1 MPALAIFMGTAIPTP
16 TRIPSMTTTEA
27 LAPLLHLLRL
37 TSPSLPIGTFAW
49 SQGLASAV
57 ELGWVDSPAALE
69 DWLRAMLER
78 SFAQQ
83 ELPLLVRLLVADPA
97 GCAHWNP
104 SHSNLSHW
112 NEIALALRETAEL
125 RREDSHCGAA
135 LLRLLADT
143 GVPAAIVWPTAEP
156 ISYLA
161 AYALACAHWHI
172 DYPRAATGLV
182 WSWLDNQIA
191 AALKLSLL
199 GQTQGQRIAVALL
212 ERVPALIE
220 RARTV
225 TDADI
230 GISLPG
236 QVLASMLHETQYSRL
251 FRS

>member
-1 MPALAIFMGTAIPTP
+1 MPAVAIFMGTAIPTP
-16 TRIPSMTTTEA
+16 IRIPTPITAMTTAESLT
-27 LAPLLHLLRL
+27 PLLHLLRL
-37 TSPSLPIGTFAW
+37 ASPSLPIGTFAW

-69 DWLRAMLER
+69 DWLRAILEHN
-78 SFAQQ
+78 FEHQ
-83 ELPLLVRLLVADPA
+83 ELPLLMRLLAADPE
-97 GCAHWNP
+97 GCAHW
-104 SHSNLSHW
+104 NLSHW
-112 NEIALALRETAEL
+112 NEVALALRETAEL
-125 RREDSHCGAA
+125 RREDHHCGAA

-143 GVPAAIVWPTAEP
+143 GVSTAAAWPAAEP

-199 GQTQGQRIAVALL
+199 GQTQGQRIAVALFD
-212 ERVPALIE
+212 RIPALID
-220 RARTV
+220 RAAQV

>member
-1 MPALAIFMGTAIPTP
+1 MGMGTDMP

-37 TSPSLPIGTFAW
+37 ASPSLPIGTFAW

-57 ELGWVDSPAALE
+57 ELGWLDSPAALE
-69 DWLRAMLER
+69 DWLCAILEHN
-78 SFAQQ
+78 FAQQ
-83 ELPLLVRLLVADPA
+83 ELPLLKRLLAAAPP

-104 SHSNLSHW
+104 SHWNLSHW
-112 NEIALALRETAEL
+112 NNEVALALRETAEL

-135 LLRLLADT
+135 LLRLLAAT
-143 GVPAAIVWPTAEP
+143 EVPAAIAWPTAEP

-161 AYALACAHWHI
+161 AYALACTHWHI

-212 ERVPALIE
+212 DRVPALID
-220 RARTV
+220 RAAQV

>member
-1 MPALAIFMGTAIPTP
+1 MGTAIPTP
-16 TRIPSMTTTEA
+16 TRIPIMTTAESLT
-27 LAPLLHLLRL
+27 PLLHLLRL
-37 TSPSLPIGTFAW
+37 ASPSLPIGTFAW

-69 DWLRAMLER
+69 DWLRAILEHN
-78 SFAQQ
+78 FAHQ
-83 ELPLLVRLLVADPA
+83 ELPLLDRLLVADPE
-97 GCAHWNP
+97 GCAHWNAV
-104 SHSNLSHW
+104 
-112 NEIALALRETAEL
+112 ALALRETAEL

-143 GVPAAIVWPTAEP
+143 GVPTAAVWPTAEP
-156 ISYLA
+156 IGYLA
-161 AYALACAHWHI
+161 AYALACTHWHI

-199 GQTQGQRIAVALL
+199 GQTGGQRIAAALL
-212 ERVPALIE
+212 DGVPALID
-220 RARTV
+220 RAAQV

>member
-1 MPALAIFMGTAIPTP
+1 MGTAIPTP
-16 TRIPSMTTTEA
+16 TRIPIMTTTEP

-37 TSPSLPIGTFAW
+37 ASPSLPIGTFAW

-57 ELGWVDSPAALE
+57 ELSWIDSPEALA
-69 DWLRAMLER
+69 DWLCAILEHN
-78 SFAQQ
+78 FEHQ
-83 ELPLLVRLLVADPA
+83 ELPLLTRLLAADSD
-97 GCAHWNP
+97 GCARWNR
-104 SHSNLSHW
+104 L
-112 NEIALALRETAEL
+112 ALALRETAEL

-143 GVPAAIVWPTAEP
+143 GVPAAAAWPNAEP
-156 ISYLA
+156 ISYLT

-172 DYPRAATGLV
+172 NYPQAATGLV

-212 ERVPALIE
+212 DRVPALIE
-220 RARTV
+220 RARGV
-225 TDADI
+225 ADADI

>member
-1 MPALAIFMGTAIPTP
+1 MPAVAIFMGTAIPTP
-16 TRIPSMTTTEA
+16 LHIPTITMAMAEA

-37 TSPSLPIGTFAW
+37 ASPSLPIGTFAW

-57 ELGWVDSPAALE
+57 ELSWVDGPEALE
-69 DWLRAMLER
+69 DWLRAILVH

-83 ELPLLVRLLVADPA
+83 ELPLLARLLTADPE
-97 GCAHWNP
+97 GCAHWNA
-104 SHSNLSHW
+104 
-112 NEIALALRETAEL
+112 IALALRETAEL

-143 GVPAAIVWPTAEP
+143 GVPTATAWPIAEP
-156 ISYLA
+156 IGYLT
-161 AYALACAHWHI
+161 AYALACAHWRI
-172 DYPRAATGLV
+172 AYPQAATGLV

-199 GQTQGQRIAVALL
+199 GQTGGQRIALALFDG
-212 ERVPALIE
+212 VPALID
-220 RARTV
+220 RGARM

>member
-1 MPALAIFMGTAIPTP
+1 MPALAIVMGTAIPTP
-16 TRIPSMTTTEA
+16 TRIPTMTTTES
-27 LAPLLHLLRL
+27 LTPLLHLLRL
-37 TSPSLPIGTFAW
+37 ASPSLPIGTFAW

-57 ELGWVDSPAALE
+57 ELGWIDSPAALE
-69 DWLRAMLER
+69 DWLRAILEHN
-78 SFAQQ
+78 FAHQ
-83 ELPLLVRLLVADPA
+83 ELPLLDRLLVADPA
-97 GCAHWNP
+97 GCTHWNAV
-104 SHSNLSHW
+104 
-112 NEIALALRETAEL
+112 ALALRETAEL
-125 RREDSHCGAA
+125 RREDHHGGAA

-143 GVPAAIVWPTAEP
+143 GVPTAAWPSVEP

-199 GQTQGQRIAVALL
+199 GQTQGQRIALALFDG
-212 ERVPALIE
+212 VPALIE
-220 RARTV
+220 QARTV